1 MTVALALAAAFGYGV
16 ADFLGGF
23 ATKRAPTL
31 PVVVLSQITGIVVVV
46 LIAVA
51 LPSAHPR
58 SADFAWGAAAGL
70 VGGGGLALFYRALGR
85 SKMTVIAPVTAL
97 TTTAVPVIFGLA
109 AGERP
114 GTRAMTGITLA
125 VLAILLVSATV
136 APSSDGSAW
145 RLRGAIP
152 TSAIGAALAS
162 GVCFGGFYVIIRL
175 TSPAAGVWPLAASRS
190 ASACLYLVGAI
201 VARQPLPLRAPR
213 AALPTIIGAGAVDM
227 TANIFYLLAT
237 HRGLLTVVATLSSLY
252 PATTLILARVV
263 LRERVNAVQ
272 SLGLLVAVAAVV
284 LISAG

>member
-1 MTVALALAAAFGYGV
+1 
-16 ADFLGGF
+16 
-23 ATKRAPTL
+23 
-31 PVVVLSQITGIVVVV
+31 
-46 LIAVA
+46 
-51 LPSAHPR
+51 
-58 SADFAWGAAAGL
+58 
-70 VGGGGLALFYRALGR
+70 
-85 SKMTVIAPVTAL
+85 MTVIAPVTAL

-190 ASACLYLVGAI
+190 ASSN
-201 VARQPLPLRAPR
+201 P
-213 AALPTIIGAGAVDM
+213 AVEPYSRCA
-227 TANIFYLLAT
+227 TASSQDKT
-237 HRGLLTVVATLSSLY
+237 SSRHWLSSVSLLQARTAAI
-252 PATTLILARVV
+252 PASRA
-263 LRERVNAVQ
+263 
-272 SLGLLVAVAAVV
+272 
-284 LISAG
+284 